1 MSPADKA
8 TSDAQWR
15 WLEAPTREDDS
26 GQDFGKRGKKMRAS
40 KRKRLEANG
49 WRLTSAEEFLGLTR
63 EELAFVEMKLA
74 LADAVKAQ
82 REKSHLSQVELAA
95 RMKSSQSRVAKIEA
109 GDPSVSLDLL
119 VRAVLSAGATKK
131 EVARALAASAR

>member
-1 MSPADKA
+1 MK
-8 TSDAQWR
+8 
-15 WLEAPTREDDS
+15 
-26 GQDFGKRGKKMRAS
+26 AS
-40 KRKRLEANG
+40 KRKRLEAKG

-63 EELAFVEMKLA
+63 EEVALVEMKLA

-82 REKSHLSQVELAA
+82 REKSQLSQIELAA

-119 VRAVLSAGATKK
+119 VPAVLSAGATKK
-131 EVARALAASAR
+131 EVARALAANAR

>member
-1 MSPADKA
+1 MQNARSEIKKLIKA
-8 TSDAQWR
+8 LR
-15 WLEAPTREDDS
+15 
-26 GQDFGKRGKKMRAS
+26 RGLKKMKAS
-40 KRKRLEANG
+40 KRKRLKAKG
-49 WRLTSAEEFLGLTR
+49 WCLTLAEEFLGLTR
-63 EELAFVEMKLA
+63 EEAALVEMKLA

-82 REKSHLSQVELAA
+82 REKSHLSQIELAA

-131 EVARALAASAR
+131 EVARVLTATAR

>member
-1 MSPADKA
+1 MK
-8 TSDAQWR
+8 
-15 WLEAPTREDDS
+15 
-26 GQDFGKRGKKMRAS
+26 AS
-40 KRKRLEANG
+40 KRKRLEAKG

-63 EELAFVEMKLA
+63 EETALVEMKLA

-82 REKSHLSQVELAA
+82 REKSHLSQIELAA

-131 EVARALAASAR
+131 EVARTLAANARYVISTIERTASSTL

>member
-1 MSPADKA
+1 M
-8 TSDAQWR
+8 WR
-15 WLEAPTREDDS
+15 
-26 GQDFGKRGKKMRAS
+26 KKMRAS
-40 KRKRLEANG
+40 KRKRLEAKG
-49 WRLTSAEEFLGLTR
+49 WRLTSADEFLGLTI
-63 EELAFVEMKLA
+63 EEAALVEMKLS

-119 VRAVLSAGATKK
+119 VWAVPP
-131 EVARALAASAR
+131 ARPRRRSPGRSQQLQDNR

>member
-1 MSPADKA
+1 
-8 TSDAQWR
+8 
-15 WLEAPTREDDS
+15 
-26 GQDFGKRGKKMRAS
+26 MRAS
-40 KRKRLEANG
+40 KQKRLEAKG

-63 EELAFVEMKLA
+63 EQVAFIEMKLA

-82 REKSHLSQVELAA
+82 RERSHLSQAELAT

-131 EVARALAASAR
+131 EIARALAATSR

>member
-1 MSPADKA
+1 MLAKA
-8 TSDAQWR
+8 GSEITTLTKSVCEGD
-15 WLEAPTREDDS
+15 
-26 GQDFGKRGKKMRAS
+26 GMKAS
-40 KRKRLEANG
+40 KRKRLEAKG
-49 WRLTSAEEFLGLTR
+49 WRLTSAEEFLGLSR
-63 EELAFVEMKLA
+63 EEVAIVEMKLA

-82 REKSHLSQVELAA
+82 REKSQLSQNDLAA

-131 EVARALAASAR
+131 EVARVLAATAR

>member
-1 MSPADKA
+1 
-8 TSDAQWR
+8 
-15 WLEAPTREDDS
+15 
-26 GQDFGKRGKKMRAS
+26 MRAS
-40 KRKRLEANG
+40 KRKRLEAKG
-49 WRLTSAEEFLGLTR
+49 WRLNSAEEFLGLTS

-74 LADAVKAQ
+74 LVEAVKAQ

-131 EVARALAASAR
+131 EVARALAATTR